1 MIVPNSEDME
11 VYQNGVVYVRTHFVT
26 VPLAFKSYKD
36 LEYISKSFN
45 PINVV
50 SNDGLFN
57 AMFQNADD
65 AKAFAKRVNES

>member
-26 VPLAFKSYKD
+26 VPLVFKSYKD
-36 LEYISKSFN
+36 LDFISKSFN
-45 PINVV
+45 PISIT